1 MTKYSCRCCGEIIVN
16 FENAICLSCVFDC
29 HGCICRKVELYDT
42 LKERQ
47 LDLNGNKKTIFHL
60 I

>member
-1 MTKYSCRCCGEIIVN
+1 MTLYPCSCCGEVIAKH
-16 FENAICLSCVFDC
+16 ENGKCIACVFDC
-29 HGCICRKVELYDT
+29 HGGVCRKEELYDT